1 MAAAQHSAE
10 ARHSAAGATRRSPL
24 ALAVLA
30 LLGYKPLHP
39 YGVQRLLKE
48 WGKENV
54 VNVGQRASLYK
65 TMERLTAAGLIAVR
79 ETERDQ
85 QYPER
90 TVYELTDAGRE
101 AAQAW
106 IDDIVRVPRPEYP
119 EFPAAL
125 SFLMMLGP
133 DAALAALRERREAVA
148 KSLAAAR
155 EGMAEAQQYGLPK
168 VTLLDDEYLVAI
180 SEAELKWI
188 EGAVRELE
196 DGELTWSLA
205 ELQPFDETDTEAG
218 AEADTEANTE
228 AAGG

>member
-1 MAAAQHSAE
+1 MAE
-10 ARHSAAGATRRSPL
+10 ARTPAATATRRSPL

-39 YGVQRLLKE
+39 YGVQRLLKQ

-65 TMERLTAAGLIAVR
+65 TMERLATAGLIAVR

-101 AAQAW
+101 AAHAW

-125 SFLMMLGP
+125 SFLMMLQP
-133 DAALAALRERREAVA
+133 DEVLAALRERREAVA
-148 KSLAAAR
+148 KALAQAK
-155 EGMAEAQQYGLPK
+155 EGVAGAQQYGLPK

-180 SEAELKWI
+180 TEAELRWI
-188 EGAVRELE
+188 EGVVAELE
-196 DGELTWSLA
+196 SGGLNWSLA
-205 ELQPFDETDTEAG
+205 ELQPFAETDTEA
-218 AEADTEANTE
+218 DTEAGTE
-228 AAGG
+228 TGTTAGAAVDA